1 MPNILILFWILVG
14 LYSLLIL
21 LAATQDH
28 QPMEVIA
35 GGLLMGLILYV
46 PIRGLTDLFIAN
58 PTEYKTLAIPN
69 NKIQFTYTSS
79 QGYIFIDDYEMKRN
93 KWEVEKIQEMFNK
106 GELSFN
112 YYEWYANPYKVADPD
127 QGSYKIYKGE
137 DLILESNFAL
147 TKPKLKVD

>member
-1 MPNILILFWILVG
+1 MPTVLILFWILMG
-14 LYSLLIL
+14 IYALLIL
-21 LAATQDH
+21 IVAANDH
-28 QPMEVIA
+28 QPSEVIA
-35 GGLLMGLILYV
+35 GGFLMGLILFV
-46 PIRGLTDLFIAN
+46 PIRGLTDCFIHN

-79 QGYIFIDDYEMKRN
+79 QGYIFIDDYEVKRS

-112 YYEWYANPYKVADPD
+112 YYEWYPNPYKAIDTD

-137 DLILESNFAL
+137 ELILESNFAL
-147 TKPKLKVD
+147 TEPKLKVD